1 MNIPTYDQ
9 WKQSTSLG
17 MMKPRSGLLLSL
29 DQAIEKYNKSKT
41 PENLWAIKHAFE
53 AWKSSKGPAW
63 EQSDRNR
70 GGAVKRLAVELDGL
84 DYRTYQITHMSM
96 AELQALEIVH
106 KERTKTIAKLF
117 LDKDGNAKPVV
128 FKAAN
133 LKNALKEAAG
143 TVKTKSD
150 EAVVAIREKVSSRPT
165 LGPKNFSIKDRITGQ
180 GMSPSGGGMGTNLG
194 SDLTTGDKIKAKL
207 DEMVQKFF
215 QVDSLTMLGPLA
227 GLIMEIV
234 AKCAASAA
242 PVIGHISDGVS
253 AIGQW
258 IDVGVGFYDKGTI
271 SRASYSIDM
280 GVPAAA
286 FAALE
291 KLLQNEIDHT
301 AIGAGISSTSFVVK
315 TGLVFA
321 DGGAISGPVV
331 GAVAALANIAHYL
344 YLLGMEYRA
353 TRDANAALA
362 AGHLDITL
370 FDTYPLMGCY
380 LLNCATLSDIIPIK
394 CFGTPGWKEYIARMK
409 KDSVDKII
417 TKSVALIDKSPWE
430 IQGMPKKPVGSAGGL
445 LSEGMRFGSPA
456 GGLVGGLAGLK
467 DVGKKT

>member
-9 WKQSTSLG
+9 WKVSTSAG
-17 MMKPRSGLLLSL
+17 ITQPRSSL
-29 DQAIEKYNKSKT
+29 MQALDKAIDQYNKSKT
-41 PENLWAIKHAFE
+41 PDNLWAIKHAFE

-63 EQSDRNR
+63 ERSDRNR
-70 GGAVKRLAVELDGL
+70 TGAIKRLSVELDGL

-96 AELQALEIVH
+96 AELQALEFVH

-117 LDKDGNAKPVV
+117 LDPDGHAKPVV

-143 TVKTKSD
+143 SVKTKSD
-150 EAVVAIREKVSSRPT
+150 EAMVAIREKVSSRPT
-165 LGPKNFSIKDRITGQ
+165 YGPKPFSVKDRITGQ
-180 GMSPSGGGMGTNLG
+180 GMSPSGGGMGTDLG

-207 DEMVQKFF
+207 NEMVQKFF

-227 GLIMEIV
+227 GIIMEIV
-234 AKCAASAA
+234 AKCSASAA

-258 IDVGVGFYDKGTI
+258 IDVGVGYYDKGTI
-271 SRASYSIDM
+271 SRCSYSIEM
-280 GVPAAA
+280 GAPAAA

-291 KLLQNEIDHT
+291 KLLQSEIDHA

-331 GAVAALANIAHYL
+331 GAVTALANIAHYL

-394 CFGTPGWKEYIARMK
+394 CFGTPGWKEYIANMK
-409 KDSVDKII
+409 KNAVDRII
-417 TKSVALIDKSPWE
+417 DKSMALIDKSPWE

-445 LSEGMRFGSPA
+445 FSEAKRFGGPA
-456 GGLVGGLAGLK
+456 SGLVGGLAGLS
-467 DVGKKT
+467 GIKKPS